1 MSNLFDDL
9 FRASGFKERD
19 FGNIYSNVNVFEGV
33 QKNSEYEDFCKLNI
47 YLDRSIFTHDVYD
60 KLVHDVVEYKQIDLF
75 TRFSKELIWTKWLQR
90 KLREINQKERSNLS
104 Y

>member
-1 MSNLFDDL
+1 MSNQFDDL

-19 FGNIYSNVNVFEGV
+19 FRNIYSNVNVSEGV

-60 KLVHDVVEYKQIDLF
+60 KLVHDIVEYQQIDLF
-75 TRFSKELIWTKWLQR
+75 TRFSKELIWTKWLHR
-90 KLREINQKERSNLS
+90 KLREINQKERSNI
-104 Y
+104 